1 MPKTVSLSEFTEET
15 VAGVV
20 VGVYVSEPKL
30 GLSVSGNYQL
40 TLVISGQEYTISP
53 VEVFAEGPDEE
64 MVAAAFAEDLPES
77 IADKIMF
84 LTWHDG
90 GKPSPSDPEH
100 FVLDDTVYIEL
111 ALNEGYTLADLSD
124 FTEMTLSEV

>member
-1 MPKTVSLSEFTEET
+1 MPKTVSLSEFTEQT

-30 GLSVSGNYQL
+30 GLSVGGNYQL

-64 MVAAAFAEDLPES
+64 MVAAAFAEGLPES
-77 IADKIMF
+77 IADKVMY

-90 GKPSPSDPEH
+90 GKPSSDDPEQL
-100 FVLDDTVYIEL
+100 VLDDTIFVEIT
-111 ALNEGYTLADLSD
+111 LNEGYTLADLSD